1 MKKVVIFVNP
11 EAFMRSKEFR
21 HVFKCHTTRE
31 DVINAI
37 LTEEGRFIA
46 RHITLDDIDAIFAE
60 LEIK

>member
-1 MKKVVIFVNP
+1 MNP

-21 HVFKCHTTRE
+21 HVFKFHATRE

-37 LTEEGRFIA
+37 LTEEGRRFIA

>member
-1 MKKVVIFVNP
+1 
-11 EAFMRSKEFR
+11 MRSKEFR
-21 HVFKCHTTRE
+21 HVFKFHATRE

-37 LTEEGRFIA
+37 LTEEGRRFIA